1 MFSTQPALV
10 FEITVITLRPRVIG
24 PRGAQYRDLHIF
36 RTKEVFWR
44 RGETSASRLGLSHC
58 ASLKTSMVIGAKK
71 LLSFATTQFIHAS
84 DFPKGTAEV
93 SSALD
98 VEQII

>member
-10 FEITVITLRPRVIG
+10 FEITVITFHSRLIG
-24 PRGAQYRDLHIF
+24 PRGAQYRDLQIF
-36 RTKEVFWR
+36 TTKEVFRR
-44 RGETSASRLGLSHC
+44 RGETSASRLRMSHC
-58 ASLKTSMVIGAKK
+58 ASLKTSMVIGVPK
-71 LLSFATTQFIHAS
+71 LVSFATTQFIHAS
-84 DFPKGTAEV
+84 DFPKETAEV